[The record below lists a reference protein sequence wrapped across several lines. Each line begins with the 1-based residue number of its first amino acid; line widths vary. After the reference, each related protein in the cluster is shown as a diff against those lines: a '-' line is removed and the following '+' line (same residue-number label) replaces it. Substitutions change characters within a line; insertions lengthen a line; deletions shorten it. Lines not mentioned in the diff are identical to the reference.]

1 MNMPAQQLADAMILI
16 SDLTVRYVTD
26 ETDILAVD
34 GISITVAENEFVC
47 IMGPSGCG
55 KTTVLNTIAGIV
67 APTAGDVRVGDVPV
81 RGPGPDRAMVFQD
94 DAVFPWMTVEQN
106 IGYSL
111 RMRGRPPAEIEKVV
125 DRFLSLVGLTEFR
138 KAWPRELSGGMKKRV
153 DLARGYAADPEVLLM
168 DEPFGALDIMTKE
181 RLQEEFRK
189 LWLLTPR
196 TVVFITHD
204 LEEALFLGD
213 RVILMSP
220 RPGRIEAEY
229 SPNFP
234 SERDMSLKT
243 TPEFVGFARQLRQ
256 ALQLQ
261 QSDANGGS
269 VRTR

>member
-1 MNMPAQQLADAMILI
+1 MIHPAEPLVDAKILI
-16 SDLTVRYVTD
+16 SDLSVRFESVTAD
-26 ETDILAVD
+26 VLAVD
-34 GISITVAENEFVC
+34 RISLTVAENEFVC

-67 APTAGDVRVGDVPV
+67 VPTSGEVYVGNEPV
-81 RGPGPDRAMVFQD
+81 RGPGPDRAMVFQE

-106 IGYSL
+106 VGYSL

-125 DRFLSLVGLTEFR
+125 DRYVSLVGLAEFR

-181 RLQEEFRK
+181 RLQEEFYK
-189 LWLLTPR
+189 LWLLAPR

-220 RPGRIEAEY
+220 RPGRIDAEHR
-229 SPNFP
+229 PNFP
-234 SERDMSLKT
+234 RERDMALKT
-243 TPEFVGFARQLRQ
+243 TPEFVRFAKQLRKE
-256 ALQLQ
+256 LQLQ
-261 QSDANGGS
+261 QSHPKGISD
-269 VRTR
+269 